1 MDINGWY
8 KNVKEKLLGFVG
20 LIRKNGLSNIP
31 LYIYT
36 PHLLYPFTY

>member
-20 LIRKNGLSNIP
+20 LIRKMG
-31 LYIYT
+31 
-36 PHLLYPFTY
+36 